1 MGSDRARAGA
11 RTSSAAAETARAV
24 NRVPAPMKMIVALK
38 PDGGSD
44 AVPVSRPLA
53 AVTGCN
59 LHSAGSGWHRG
70 GGGGTGGRASRGGS
84 GRGVSCEPRAGRAD
98 GRT

>member
-53 AVTGCN
+53 AGVLSPAATFTP
-59 LHSAGSGWHRG
+59 LAAA
-70 GGGGTGGRASRGGS
+70 GTGEEVAGPEGGLP
-84 GRGVSCEPRAGRAD
+84 VAAAGEA
-98 GRT
+98 